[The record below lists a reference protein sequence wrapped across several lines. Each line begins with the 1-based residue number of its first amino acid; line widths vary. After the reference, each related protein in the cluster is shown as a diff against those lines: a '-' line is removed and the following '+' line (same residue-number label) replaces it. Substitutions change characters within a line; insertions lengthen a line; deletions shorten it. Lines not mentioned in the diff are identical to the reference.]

1 MGIGSYDYADMRI
14 ETTVPAGTFG
24 LTYDFAMF
32 STEYR
37 GFHQTSDRDVPVLC
51 VDNPRGCCR

>member
-1 MGIGSYDYADMRI
+1 MRI